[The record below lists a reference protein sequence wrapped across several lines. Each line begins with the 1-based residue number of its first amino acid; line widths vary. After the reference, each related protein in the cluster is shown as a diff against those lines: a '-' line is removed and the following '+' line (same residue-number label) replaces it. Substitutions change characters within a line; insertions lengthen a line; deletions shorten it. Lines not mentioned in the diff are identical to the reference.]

1 MLDTCRDVTNR
12 NKAHNWLAPEVSNE
26 IVGAD
31 LTRPWLLATEGAVA
45 LAPLALWNES
55 FLVVACYAPGDF
67 STSKIFR
74 LAYLGDESSSV
85 ASRNEESFESM
96 RVEEVGYM
104 TTRDVTDVSV
114 FYDPW
119 TGDALI
125 LLSSR
130 GATPTLLY
138 RWQKASR
145 SGIALPHTKLVQSI
159 NTSEAVRISST
170 SAFQG
175 TIYVTIAQREPAST
189 SSVLRW
195 NGTHLLGILNLTDL
209 PKDAAGGQ
217 VLASSGGR
225 ALATWEKNGAK
236 WLLVGNSFNS
246 SAARE
251 TGPGQCYM
259 GHGTDWISCGVNT
272 DKTTT
277 DETKW
282 GTPIF
287 CYGSGQG
294 ECLRGMSG
302 VQPSA
307 SRPGGFLSRTEV
319 FSSLYRVVEEPRL
332 DMKRPS
338 ALVISPDGRM
348 VYVAAYGSQSIS
360 CFIRQLP
367 SGELGFRPEASY
379 AINLDDPLNS
389 PSFAA
394 AWPSTEE
401 QPPLRRP
408 LDGLSGLAINSD
420 GTMLVATAAYDS
432 LDRRSGGGALY
443 VFERSVEFGNL
454 TLVQTFRDGDRT
466 PDGRPLD
473 CLGGASAVAVADR
486 WVYVA
491 SSKDHCLSA
500 FEIVTVNA
508 SSSSNASSIGSV
520 TSVQRV
526 QYLDRLR
533 EGELLLD
540 QFETDAVLNAS
551 HDSWR
556 NESTPRRLGGGRHP
570 WANRSRA
577 SVSFRID
584 GVLYL
589 AVAASIGDAD
599 GRGTLGVFKLREESL
614 SFELHQTFPRDHN
627 PSDVEFVQ
635 LPSLAPDGEEK
646 HLLVVSNLGR
656 GTAPPASPSAT
667 PINVYLF
674 NRASGNFVLFQSL
687 SVELLDGLQVPPFLS
702 QSASLKSCPPGPL
715 RRPRPSP
722 SAEWACNAPRN
733 NSNATTP
740 PSVGVNNSNA
750 TTPPRNNSNATT
762 PPTPPTVV
770 PNDYESDFLS
780 VPQYAC
786 IPEGL
791 VQSIRVWSEGATAFV
806 AAAYIWDQ
814 PSDVSYKWYSVV
826 WKWNANGFST
836 TETGDR
842 VDGIG
847 FQVFQLIPTSAATD
861 VEILRLPSATLLVFA
876 NLLHK
881 TLPDD
886 YRAVSVVYR
895 YNPQAYNPIFRSA
908 AGYFELIDMLPTVGA
923 IALKGMTV
931 PSTYAVGKGGVV
943 YEDDLYLLGVVSM
956 QARQLAHS
964 SYYISASSCYYM
976 CPHATICVLMLL
988 FLSAYCYVSAC
999 YLCVRILLMC
1009 PHAHAGEPRARAVSS
1024 FAHLP
1029 VGRGAREDGVA
1040 SSDGAVD
1047 RHRFQDRIGHGAA
1060 APRPRSFPNP
1070 HRL

>member
-1 MLDTCRDVTNR
+1 M
-12 NKAHNWLAPEVSNE
+12 
-26 IVGAD
+26 
-31 LTRPWLLATEGAVA
+31 
-45 LAPLALWNES
+45 
-55 FLVVACYAPGDF
+55 
-67 STSKIFR
+67 
-74 LAYLGDESSSV
+74 
-85 ASRNEESFESM
+85 
-96 RVEEVGYM
+96 
-104 TTRDVTDVSV
+104 
-114 FYDPW
+114 
-119 TGDALI
+119 
-125 LLSSR
+125 
-130 GATPTLLY
+130 
-138 RWQKASR
+138 
-145 SGIALPHTKLVQSI
+145 
-159 NTSEAVRISST
+159 
-170 SAFQG
+170 
-175 TIYVTIAQREPAST
+175 
-189 SSVLRW
+189 
-195 NGTHLLGILNLTDL
+195 
-209 PKDAAGGQ
+209 
-217 VLASSGGR
+217 
-225 ALATWEKNGAK
+225 
-236 WLLVGNSFNS
+236 
-246 SAARE
+246 
-251 TGPGQCYM
+251 
-259 GHGTDWISCGVNT
+259 
-272 DKTTT
+272 
-277 DETKW
+277 
-282 GTPIF
+282 
-287 CYGSGQG
+287 
-294 ECLRGMSG
+294 
-302 VQPSA
+302 
-307 SRPGGFLSRTEV
+307 
-319 FSSLYRVVEEPRL
+319 
-332 DMKRPS
+332 
-338 ALVISPDGRM
+338 
-348 VYVAAYGSQSIS
+348 
-360 CFIRQLP
+360 
-367 SGELGFRPEASY
+367 
-379 AINLDDPLNS
+379 
-389 PSFAA
+389 
-394 AWPSTEE
+394 
-401 QPPLRRP
+401 
-408 LDGLSGLAINSD
+408 
-420 GTMLVATAAYDS
+420 
-432 LDRRSGGGALY
+432 
-443 VFERSVEFGNL
+443 
-454 TLVQTFRDGDRT
+454 
-466 PDGRPLD
+466 
-473 CLGGASAVAVADR
+473 
-486 WVYVA
+486 
-491 SSKDHCLSA
+491 
-500 FEIVTVNA
+500 
-508 SSSSNASSIGSV
+508 
-520 TSVQRV
+520 
-526 QYLDRLR
+526 
-533 EGELLLD
+533 
-540 QFETDAVLNAS
+540 
-551 HDSWR
+551 
-556 NESTPRRLGGGRHP
+556 
-570 WANRSRA
+570 
-577 SVSFRID
+577 SFRID

-599 GRGTLGVFKLREESL
+599 GRGTLGVFKLREEIL
-614 SFELHQTFPRDHN
+614 SFEQHQTFPRDHN
-627 PSDVEFVQ
+627 PSDVEFVRQ
-635 LPSLAPDGEEK
+635 PSLAPDGQEK

-687 SVELLDGLQVPPFLS
+687 SIELLDGLQVPPFLS

-722 SAEWACNAPRN
+722 PAEWACNAPRN